1 MFYCNMTMPALY
13 IYVNS
18 QMLIYHWFKKSL
30 LSWLVKWLLWLVNM
44 IIGWLWFLLKLYKW
58 EKIIFYLCFNS
69 CRSFYYRNKTFFL
82 QFVYLFLYQLY
93 FIYRW
98 KGRWKFY
105 NSFFYI
111 HLNKNIHGQTVY
123 WSNVINTIL
132 LFKSRV
138 TWWIVVA
145 LAIIPNL
152 SILYLVQEFFF
163 KSYTSMQTFLQDV
176 SSISFIVSHIIT
188 IGRYW
193 NYSCLG

>member
-1 MFYCNMTMPALY
+1 MRKKLFSTSVSTAVEVFITEIKHFSYNLY
-13 IYVNS
+13 I
-18 QMLIYHWFKKSL
+18 
-30 LSWLVKWLLWLVNM
+30 
-44 IIGWLWFLLKLYKW
+44 
-58 EKIIFYLCFNS
+58 CFFIN
-69 CRSFYYRNKTFFL
+69 
-82 QFVYLFLYQLY
+82 LY

-105 NSFFYI
+105 KFFYI
-111 HLNKNIHGQTVY
+111 HLNNNVYGQTVY

-193 NYSCLG
+193 NNSCLG